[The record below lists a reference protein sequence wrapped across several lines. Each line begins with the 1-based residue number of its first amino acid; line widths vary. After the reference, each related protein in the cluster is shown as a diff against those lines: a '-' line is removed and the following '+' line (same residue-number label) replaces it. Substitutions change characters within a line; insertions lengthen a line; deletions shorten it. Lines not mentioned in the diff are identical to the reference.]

1 MSKLGSG
8 QVVWDVASSYLGIIS
23 NTKEATNFDKRTTFA
38 PQGFSNFFKIFA
50 KISFHIGYFPWKIE
64 PSKNSMKCEYTTKG
78 SKFTNVLCC
87 IVFFLAILKYGGS
100 VLLDV
105 SQKFGANPVNYLYL
119 LRSFGAAS
127 NYLTV
132 YYFMFFKFPVALPQ
146 IVQHCHVMENKVQW
160 KLRGKL
166 KTVRMI

>member
-1 MSKLGSG
+1 MDYLKKYYHITELVKAKNIIFSKIYITQLINYNIAMSKLGSG

-78 SKFTNVLCC
+78 SKFTNV
-87 IVFFLAILKYGGS
+87 
-100 VLLDV
+100 
-105 SQKFGANPVNYLYL
+105 
-119 LRSFGAAS
+119 R
-127 NYLTV
+127 
-132 YYFMFFKFPVALPQ
+132 
-146 IVQHCHVMENKVQW
+146 
-160 KLRGKL
+160 
-166 KTVRMI
+166 